1 MINHNYFMGQDGFI
15 WFTGVVEDRNDPDS
29 LGRVRVRCLGIHT
42 EDLNDIPTNQLP
54 WAQVMHSVS
63 NPSMQGLGNSP
74 SFLVEGS
81 WVIGFFLDAREM
93 QQPIIM
99 GSLPGIPTDAP
110 DFTKG
115 FNDPR
120 SPFSSQPEYAGTP
133 TYGPY
138 PVDGFDY
145 TVPSGHDLGEP
156 DTNRLAQG
164 EASESHEAL
173 IKMRENRQTSIQTAT
188 QPNLTEVSDE
198 AVAEDRASFDEPH
211 PRDIDYNQIDGD
223 DYGIYRAGLYPYNH
237 VFETESGHLTE
248 FDDTPGNER
257 TMRYHTAGTY
267 EEIIADGSKTTKVIG
282 DNFEIM
288 MSDSNV
294 YISGAVNLT
303 IGGTVRHLVKG
314 DYHLEDEGN
323 YTQKIHKNFRR
334 KVGAGEIGGNVEEE
348 IFGSHAYNIS
358 GATRGRHGEDVDTI
372 VGGNETRQVNGTSD
386 LSVRSN
392 IFATSL
398 TGNIDLAASNNLSL
412 STTSGIF
419 SAKSG
424 TTLNIKSGEAMTIK
438 SETTLTETVTTN
450 AVRTVGGTLTDT
462 ITGVGTIT
470 LSGTGSQV
478 TAKNGGGTNITLTGH
493 THTDPSHA
501 LHGTETSTPNN

>member
-1 MINHNYFMGQDGFI
+1 MQEVYKHFMGEDGFV
-15 WFTGVVEDRNDPDS
+15 WFTGVVEDRNDPTS
-29 LGRVRVRCLGIHT
+29 LGRVRVRCLGFHT
-42 EDLNDIPTNQLP
+42 DDLNDIPTKDLP
-54 WAQVMHSVS
+54 WAHVMHSVS
-63 NPSMQGLGNSP
+63 NPSMQGLGHTP
-74 SFLVEGS
+74 SFLVEGT
-81 WVIGFFLDAREM
+81 WVVGFFLDAIEN
-93 QQPIIM
+93 QQPMII
-99 GSLPGIPTDAP
+99 GSLPGIPKNKP
-110 DFTKG
+110 NYKKG

-138 PVDGFDY
+138 PVDDFDY
-145 TVPSGHDLGEP
+145 DMPSGHGLGEP

-164 EASESHEAL
+164 EASESHLAL
-173 IKMRENRQTSIQTAT
+173 LKMRENRQTGIQTAT

-198 AVAEDRASFDEPH
+198 AVAEERGSFDEPH
-211 PRDIDYNQIDGD
+211 PRDIDYNSVDGD

-237 VFETESGHLTE
+237 VFESESGHLTE

-267 EEIIADGSKTTKVIG
+267 EEIIADGTKTTKVIG
-282 DNFEIM
+282 DNFEIIM
-288 MSDSNV
+288 QDSNV
-294 YISGAVNLT
+294 YIGGAVNLT

-314 DYHLEDEGN
+314 DYHLEVEGN

-358 GATRGRHGEDVDTI
+358 GATRGRHGEDVDII

-450 AVRTVGGTLTDT
+450 AVRTVGGTMSDT

-470 LSGTGSQV
+470 MAASGSEVNASG
-478 TAKNGGGTNITLTGH
+478 ILLTQH
-493 THTDPSHA
+493 THTDPAGLAGS
-501 LHGTETSTPNN
+501 ETSTPN

>member
-1 MINHNYFMGQDGFI
+1 MQEVYKHFMGEDGFV
-15 WFTGVVEDRNDPDS
+15 WFTGVVEDRNDPTS
-29 LGRVRVRCLGIHT
+29 LGRVRVRCLGFHT
-42 EDLNDIPTNQLP
+42 EDLNDIPTKDLP
-54 WAQVMHSVS
+54 WAHVMHSVS
-63 NPSMQGLGNSP
+63 NPSMQGLGHSP
-74 SFLVEGS
+74 SFLVEGT
-81 WVIGFFLDAREM
+81 WVIGFFLDVKER
-93 QQPIIM
+93 QQPIII
-99 GSLPGIPTDAP
+99 GSLPGIPTRAP
-110 DFTKG
+110 DYTKG

-138 PVDGFDY
+138 PVNKFDY
-145 TVPSGHDLGEP
+145 KIPSGHGLGEP

-164 EASESHEAL
+164 EASESHLAL
-173 IKMRENRQTSIQTAT
+173 VKMRENRQTGIQTAT

-198 AVAEDRASFDEPH
+198 AVAEERGSFDEPH
-211 PRDIDYNQIDGD
+211 PRDIDYNSVDGD

-237 VFETESGHLTE
+237 VFESESGHLTE

-267 EEIIADGSKTTKVIG
+267 EEIIADGTKTTKVIG
-282 DNFEIM
+282 DNFEIIM
-288 MSDSNV
+288 QDSNV
-294 YISGAVNLT
+294 YIGGAVNLT

-314 DYHLEDEGN
+314 DYHLEVEGN

-358 GATRGRHGEDVDTI
+358 GATRGRHGEDVDII

-450 AVRTVGGTLTDT
+450 AVRTVGGTMSDT

-470 LSGTGSQV
+470 MAASGSEVNASG
-478 TAKNGGGTNITLTGH
+478 ILLTQH
-493 THTDPSHA
+493 THTDPAGLAGS
-501 LHGTETSTPNN
+501 ETSTPN

>member
-198 AVAEDRASFDEPH
+198 AVAEERGSFDEPH

-314 DYHLEDEGN
+314 DYHLEVEGN

>member
-1 MINHNYFMGQDGFI
+1 
-15 WFTGVVEDRNDPDS
+15 
-29 LGRVRVRCLGIHT
+29 
-42 EDLNDIPTNQLP
+42 
-54 WAQVMHSVS
+54 
-63 NPSMQGLGNSP
+63 
-74 SFLVEGS
+74 
-81 WVIGFFLDAREM
+81 
-93 QQPIIM
+93 
-99 GSLPGIPTDAP
+99 
-110 DFTKG
+110 
-115 FNDPR
+115 
-120 SPFSSQPEYAGTP
+120 
-133 TYGPY
+133 
-138 PVDGFDY
+138 
-145 TVPSGHDLGEP
+145 
-156 DTNRLAQG
+156 
-164 EASESHEAL
+164 
-173 IKMRENRQTSIQTAT
+173 MRENRQTSIQTAT
-188 QPNLTEVSDE
+188 QPNLTETSDE
-198 AVAEDRASFDEPH
+198 AVAEDRGSFDEPH
-211 PRDIDYNQIDGD
+211 PRDIDYNKVDGG
-223 DYGIYRAGLYPYNH
+223 DYGIYRGGLYPYNH

-267 EEIIADGSKTTKVIG
+267 EEIIADGSRTTKVIG
-282 DNFEIM
+282 NNFEIM

-314 DYHLEDEGN
+314 DYHLEVEGN

-358 GATRGRHGEDVDTI
+358 GATRGRHGEDVDII
-372 VGGNETRQVNGTSD
+372 VGGNETRQVNGTYD

-398 TGNIDLAASNNLSL
+398 TGNVDLAASNNLSL
-412 STTSGIF
+412 ATTSGIF

-462 ITGVGTIT
+462 ITGVGTVT
-470 LSGTGSQV
+470 MAASGSEVNASG
-478 TAKNGGGTNITLTGH
+478 ILLTGH
-493 THTDPSHA
+493 THTDPA
-501 LHGTETSTPNN
+501 GVAGNETSTPN

>member
-42 EDLNDIPTNQLP
+42 EDLNDIPSNQLP

-314 DYHLEDEGN
+314 DYHLEVEGN

-358 GATRGRHGEDVDTI
+358 GATRGRHGEDVDII
-372 VGGNETRQVNGTSD
+372 VGGNETRQVNGTYD

-398 TGNIDLAASNNLSL
+398 TGNVDLAASNNLSL

-470 LSGTGSQV
+470 MAASGSEVNASG
-478 TAKNGGGTNITLTGH
+478 ILLTQH
-493 THTDPSHA
+493 THTDPAGLAGS
-501 LHGTETSTPNN
+501 ETSTPN